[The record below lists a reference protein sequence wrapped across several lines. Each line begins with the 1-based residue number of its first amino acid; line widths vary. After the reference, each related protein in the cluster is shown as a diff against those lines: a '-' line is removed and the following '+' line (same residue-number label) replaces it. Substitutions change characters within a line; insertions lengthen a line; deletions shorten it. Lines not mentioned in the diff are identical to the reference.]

1 MRVVIAIAVSVLA
14 HLILAA
20 GLWWYFTVTP
30 SPVVLA
36 QLDLSSVE
44 LSLAD
49 EDVAAAVPVASLP
62 TESAPSAPKPLPPET
77 TAPPPVRDETDPT
90 LPTLAEPVAPQA
102 TSQVPE
108 LPELAQSVRHSLP
121 KQEAAAAPKQAKI
134 DAPPKPKRAIRPEYP
149 RGSRL
154 RKEEGDVVLEIHVAA
169 SGEVSEVRVA
179 VGSGFA
185 ELDEAAVRAAMAA
198 RFTPAKSGRDAVA
211 SVARLKLTFKLK

>member
-1 MRVVIAIAVSVLA
+1 MRVVIAIAVSVLV
-14 HLILAA
+14 HLVLAA

-36 QLDLSSVE
+36 QLDLSRVE

-62 TESAPSAPKPLPPET
+62 TESAPSAPNPLPPAT

-102 TSQVPE
+102 TSQIPE

-121 KQEAAAAPKQAKI
+121 KQETLAAPKQAKI
-134 DAPPKPKRAIRPEYP
+134 DAPPSPKRAIRPEYP

-169 SGEVSEVRVA
+169 DGGVSELRV
-179 VGSGFA
+179 VGSSGFA